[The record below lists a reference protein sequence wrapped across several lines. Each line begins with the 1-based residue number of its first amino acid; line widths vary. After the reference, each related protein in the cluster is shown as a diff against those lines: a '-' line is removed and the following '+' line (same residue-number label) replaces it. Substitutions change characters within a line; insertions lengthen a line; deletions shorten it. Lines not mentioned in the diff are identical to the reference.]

1 MKRLRRKAL
10 SLTAVLSMLA
20 MPLALAVPAAS
31 AYPTTESDH
40 WAGYVAH
47 RLDNGLYTHVEAGW
61 VQPSITQPEWLDA
74 DAHMTA
80 IWIGIGG
87 VNTKVFPVQVGTIMA
102 TDTNDNFAGTNY
114 RAVFETPDSAGTADN
129 VGAET
134 IPNFTVRAGDEMLAG
149 VDYSNGSFSLFLAD
163 RTSGSNWSSLQ
174 IPDHNWQRDTA
185 EVIVERPS
193 HPASLVAND
202 LPLSDPNAKPLGLP
216 KYRTLAPF
224 KTVDFKYV
232 DLGVVTKINMVDGG
246 KSFVC
251 MSDPGLDSSHNGY
264 FTATYKED
272 TSAAC

>member
-1 MKRLRRKAL
+1 MKRLRRKVL
-10 SLTAVLSMLA
+10 GLTAVLSMLA

-31 AYPTTESDH
+31 AYPTTTNPA
-40 WAGYVAH
+40 WAGYWAH

-61 VQPSITQPEWLDA
+61 VQPSITQLEWLDA
-74 DAHMTA
+74 DPHITA

-149 VDYSNGSFSLFLAD
+149 VDYSNGSFSMFLAD

-193 HPASLVAND
+193 HSSQVVNKLH
-202 LPLSDPNAKPLGLP
+202 LP

-232 DLGVVTKINMVDGG
+232 DLGVLTKVNMVDGG